1 MVNEKLLK
9 QLIELGSAQFRQP
22 YRFMEFTG
30 NKEADTLLNDLG
42 NHPHAFVLG
51 SIMDAQIKA
60 EKAWMI
66 PWEVSKEIGGFGF
79 FKLLRVEYK
88 EFKKIFGMKSLHRF
102 NNEKSRC
109 FYEAIHKIHR
119 DYENDASNIWTYNL
133 RSRIVVDR
141 FMAFRGVGI
150 KIATM
155 AANILARD
163 FKVPMKNYFA
173 IDISPD
179 VHIRRVFKRLGF
191 VDWDAKT
198 MNFVKAARKLYPEYP
213 GIMDGVCWEIGRKY
227 CWPNY
232 PLCKNCIVREECP
245 KII

>member
-1 MVNEKLLK
+1 MINEKLLK

-22 YRFMEFTG
+22 YKFMEFTG

-51 SIMDAQIKA
+51 CIMDAQIKA
-60 EKAWMI
+60 EKAWRI
-66 PWEVSKEIGGFGF
+66 PWEISKEIGGFGF
-79 FKLLRVEYK
+79 FKLLRVELK
-88 EFKKIFGMKSLHRF
+88 EFRRIFGVKSLHRF
-102 NNEKSRC
+102 NNEKSKC

-133 RSRIVVDR
+133 RSKIIVDR

-163 FKVPMKNYFA
+163 FKIPMKNYLA

-191 VDWDAKT
+191 VKWDAKT
-198 MNFVKAARKLYPEYP
+198 MNFVKIARKLYPEYP
-213 GIMDGVCWEIGRKY
+213 GIMDGICWEIGRRY

-232 PLCKNCIVREECP
+232 PMCKNCIVRKECP

>member
-1 MVNEKLLK
+1 MINEMLLK
-9 QLIELGSAQFRQP
+9 QFIELGLAQFRQP
-22 YRFMEFTG
+22 HKFIEFTK

-42 NHPHAFVLG
+42 NRPHAFVLG
-51 SIMDAQIKA
+51 CIMDAQIKA

-66 PWEVSKEIGGFGF
+66 PYEVSKSIGGFGF
-79 FKLLRVEYK
+79 FKLLQIEYK
-88 EFKKIFGMKSLHRF
+88 EFKKIFGVKSLHRF
-102 NNEKSRC
+102 NNEKSKC

-119 DYENDASNIWTYNL
+119 DYESDASNIWTYNL
-133 RSRIVVDR
+133 RSKIVVDR
-141 FMAFRGVGI
+141 FMAFRGAGI

-163 FKVPMKNYFA
+163 FKVPMKNYLA

-179 VHIRRVFKRLGF
+179 IHIRRVFKRLGF
-191 VDWDAKT
+191 VNWDVKT
-198 MNFVKAARKLYPEYP
+198 MNFVKVARKLYPEYP
-213 GIMDGVCWEIGRKY
+213 GILDGICWEIGRNY

-232 PLCKNCIVREECP
+232 PLCKNCIVRKECP

>member
-1 MVNEKLLK
+1 MINEKLLK
-9 QLIELGSAQFRQP
+9 QLIELGLARFRQP
-22 YRFMEFTG
+22 YKPIEFTK

-51 SIMDAQIKA
+51 CIMDAQIKA

-66 PWEVSKEIGGFGF
+66 PWEISKEVGGFGF
-79 FKLLRVEYK
+79 FKLLQIEYK
-88 EFKKIFGMKSLHRF
+88 EFKQIFGRKSLHRF

-109 FYEAIHKIHR
+109 FYEAIKKINR
-119 DYENDASNIWTYNL
+119 DYESDASNIWTYNL
-133 RSRIVVDR
+133 RSTIIVDR

-163 FKVPMKNYFA
+163 FKIPMKNYLA

-191 VDWDAKT
+191 VEWDAKT
-198 MNFVKAARKLYPEYP
+198 MSFVKVARKLYPEYP
-213 GIMDGVCWEIGRKY
+213 GIMDGICWEIGRKY

-232 PLCKNCIVREECP
+232 PLCKNCIVRKECP